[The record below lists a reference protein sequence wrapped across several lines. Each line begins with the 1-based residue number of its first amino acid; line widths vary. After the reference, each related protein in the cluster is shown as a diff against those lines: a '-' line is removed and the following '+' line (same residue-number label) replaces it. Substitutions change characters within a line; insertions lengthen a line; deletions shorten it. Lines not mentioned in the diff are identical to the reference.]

1 MTGMIRTLHNEKG
14 FGFIRELA
22 GRDYF
27 FHRTAVADEGFE
39 DLRSGNRVEFDIGD
53 MAKGPRAEKVQRAR
67 RRSPRR
73 AKHRIGRCVHDPNG
87 KRGV

>member
-22 GRDYF
+22 GRVISSTG
-27 FHRTAVADEGFE
+27 RRWLTRGFE
-39 DLRSGNRVEFDIGD
+39 DLRSGDRVEFDIGD

-67 RRSPRR
+67 RRSPTKSE
-73 AKHRIGRCVHDPNG
+73 ASHRTMRS
-87 KRGV
+87 

>member
-27 FHRTAVADEGFE
+27 FHRTALADEGFE
-39 DLRSGNRVEFDIGD
+39 DLRSGDRVEFEIS
-53 MAKGPRAEKVQRAR
+53 
-67 RRSPRR
+67 RSSLQPI
-73 AKHRIGRCVHDPNG
+73 A
-87 KRGV
+87 